1 MKIPT
6 PENARQIPVAET
18 SFQHSEADQSI
29 KTKDKK
35 ALYNNRSLLQL
46 RQRCEINVLSKA
58 PVVVSG
64 MPLPWQTRSCIS
76 CSSRQNVRLLADI
89 STPFCKKNTKNVN
102 MENLKHELLKHDL
115 QVGDKGRGSRM
126 DGTLIDD
133 GDGALLRL
141 LGYSKRLLTRP
152 QPVISRF

>member
-1 MKIPT
+1 MADKILRIMQFASKSGPPLT
-6 PENARQIPVAET
+6 L
-18 SFQHSEADQSI
+18 I
-29 KTKDKK
+29 KTV
-35 ALYNNRSLLQL
+35 LQ
-46 RQRCEINVLSKA
+46 
-58 PVVVSG
+58 
-64 MPLPWQTRSCIS
+64 
-76 CSSRQNVRLLADI
+76 
-89 STPFCKKNTKNVN
+89 KNTKNAN